1 MAKKNTTV
9 ITCKYNEA
17 VDCNAGSKC
26 SNCGWNPVVH
36 EKRMREYHDDG
47 RIVVGKWKLFRQE
60 VEEWEA

>member
-36 EKRMREYHDDG
+36 EKRMKEYSENG
-47 RIVVGKWKLFRQE
+47 NIVVGKWKLFRKE
-60 VEEWEA
+60 DKNGE